1 MNTNHGVTPERSNEK
16 NMFEQALEIASER
29 SRRRQRAMLG
39 AWVGA
44 TAIALVATVALLE
57 GCSGGDST
65 RLASSVPA
73 DGSSQQQA
81 VVASTEGLAGVQGTV
96 PFTQSQPLDDPEGP
110 RSVPPDVIVA
120 ASDTFVTA
128 GQPIEVHVQ
137 GTDDITEM
145 ALSDGR
151 GDALP
156 MVFDSTTNVWRVNYR
171 VPLRP
176 RTDRLGLSVTAK
188 NDSNRWRRVWL
199 FLQVDDGK
207 QQVETET
214 PDEMKSEQQSEHQ

>member
-1 MNTNHGVTPERSNEK
+1 MNTNQGVTPNASNE
-16 NMFEQALEIASER
+16 NDRFEQAMELASER
-29 SRRRQRAMLG
+29 SRRRQRVMIG

-65 RLASSVPA
+65 KLASSAA
-73 DGSSQQQA
+73 DDGAAQQQA
-81 VVASTEGLAGVQGTV
+81 VVASTEGLAGVQGTA
-96 PFTQSQPLDDPEGP
+96 PFTRSQPLDDPEGP
-110 RSVPPDVIVA
+110 RSVPPDVVVA

-128 GQPIEVHVQ
+128 GQPIEVQVQ

-156 MVFDSTTNVWRVNYR
+156 MVRDSSTNVWRVNYR

-176 RTDRLGLSVTAK
+176 RTDRLGLAVTAK

-214 PDEMKSEQQSEHQ
+214 PDETKDEERSEQQ